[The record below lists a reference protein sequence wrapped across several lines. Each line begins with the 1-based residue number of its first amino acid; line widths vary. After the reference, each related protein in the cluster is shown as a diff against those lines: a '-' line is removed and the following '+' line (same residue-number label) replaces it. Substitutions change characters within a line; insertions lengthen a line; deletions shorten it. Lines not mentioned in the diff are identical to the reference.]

1 MNTTGQDN
9 VIIDEMLV
17 SWKRLELKKGDVL
30 AVLIPEN
37 VHLTYDMLE
46 SLGAQ
51 VRKVVQG
58 MGVNVILLTNG
69 IQLASV
75 SVKDEI
81 PS

>member
-1 MNTTGQDN
+1 MITGQDN
-9 VIIDEMLV
+9 VTVDEMLV

-30 AVLIPEN
+30 AVLIPEH
-37 VHLTYDMLE
+37 VQLTYEMMAE
-46 SLGAQ
+46 VGENVKKATKELG
-51 VRKVVQG
+51 VS
-58 MGVNVILLTNG
+58 ILILTSG